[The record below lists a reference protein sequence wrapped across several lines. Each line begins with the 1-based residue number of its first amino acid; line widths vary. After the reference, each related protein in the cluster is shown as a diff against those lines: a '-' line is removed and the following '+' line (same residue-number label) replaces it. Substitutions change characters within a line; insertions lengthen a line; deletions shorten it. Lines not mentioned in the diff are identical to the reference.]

1 MEDGQREI
9 NLVNKSSDY
18 YSKLNL
24 NVLGC
29 IKGNDNIILD
39 VGCGYGLTGKALRT
53 SNRAK
58 FIVGVEINPDAA
70 AVARENLDEVLSMN
84 IEDACLNYESHFD
97 YIILSHV
104 LEHLVDPFDVLIA
117 LRKTLKNTGKIIV
130 GLPNIRYWR
139 ILRDLIFFDAWE
151 YREAGILDYDHK
163 RFFTY
168 SSATELLSKAQYQI
182 VHRWLEIGGPKQKM
196 ANALTGNMFKSF
208 LSSEFYIVGSK
219 E

>member
-1 MEDGQREI
+1 MDEGRQET

-18 YSKLNL
+18 YSNLNL

-39 VGCGYGLTGKALRT
+39 IGCGYGLLGKALRK
-53 SNRAK
+53 SKKAK
-58 FIVGVEINPDAA
+58 FIVGVEINPNAA
-70 AVARENLDEVLSMN
+70 AVARENLDEVLCLN
-84 IEDACLNYESHFD
+84 IENACLNYESHFD

-104 LEHLVDPFDVLIA
+104 LEHFYDPLNVLIT
-117 LRKTLKNTGKIIV
+117 LKKTLKNTGKIIV
-130 GLPNIRYWR
+130 GLPNIRYWK
-139 ILRDLIFFDAWE
+139 ILRDLILFDEWI

-168 SSATELLSKAQYQI
+168 SSATELLCKAQYKI
-182 VHRWLEIGGPKQKM
+182 VHRWLVVGGPKKKI
-196 ANALTGNMFKSF
+196 ANVLTGKMLKSF
-208 LSSEFYIVGSK
+208 LSPEFYIVGSK